1 MELFWPRGS
10 DRRGAS
16 HLTASEAEIRIYQPI
31 GIEVM
36 THQHPSRRETRFT
49 FVAGVVLLLLTGCMT
64 IGPANDV
71 QWIVQEEEQ
80 RDWPTREFGFLHVV
94 DGFAI
99 YELDQLPP
107 CPYDVLG
114 ILRLTA
120 TPTSDNPRAV
130 GESLVVKRARQQDG
144 QAALISK
151 KDLPA
156 ADFHVQKTDYLVIKF
171 KTNRVEA
178 VFDRLEL
185 ILKLTAE
192 GTNGYTGP
200 DGSGGTVHYT
210 ADELAE
216 LRKALDKARQTLL
229 APPERAK

>member
-1 MELFWPRGS
+1 MAHQLSSRSGI
-10 DRRGAS
+10 G
-16 HLTASEAEIRIYQPI
+16 LTL
-31 GIEVM
+31 
-36 THQHPSRRETRFT
+36 
-49 FVAGVVLLLLTGCMT
+49 VAGVLLLMSAGCVT

-71 QWIVQEEEQ
+71 QWIAQEEEQ
-80 RDWPTREFGFLHVV
+80 QAWPTREFGFLHVV
-94 DGFAI
+94 DGFPI

-114 ILRLTA
+114 ILRLTS
-120 TPTSDNPRAV
+120 TPTSDNPRAA

-151 KDLPA
+151 QPLPA
-156 ADFHVQKTDYLVIKF
+156 ADLHVEKTDYLVIKF

-178 VFDRLEL
+178 VFDRVEL
-185 ILKLTAE
+185 ILRLTAG

-210 ADELAE
+210 AEELAE

-229 APPERAK
+229 ASPEKPR